1 MAWLLLAATTA
12 VSKTVV
18 NPPAGDQV
26 SIAKMPS
33 IATRGVGASSE
44 ASTLASMLNSDWM
57 NQATANESWLNS
69 MLKMSKF
76 ITTLI
81 ALFALIALFE
91 PVRSKF
97 ARPRADSSVA
107 ALGDVEAKSHKV
119 KANFGAPTLIVIMA
133 ATMNVM
139 TSVLTMMAM
148 MRMTQSSRATMSTS
162 MQMFTSIQEKLADGS
177 STTTMTMT
185 AIKMMSA
192 MTSSFQSETTMFV
205 MQMIMTMVLQM
216 FALVFSYCH

>member
-81 ALFALIALFE
+81 ALFA

-119 KANFGAPTLIVIMA
+119 K
-133 ATMNVM
+133 
-139 TSVLTMMAM
+139 
-148 MRMTQSSRATMSTS
+148 
-162 MQMFTSIQEKLADGS
+162 
-177 STTTMTMT
+177 
-185 AIKMMSA
+185 
-192 MTSSFQSETTMFV
+192 
-205 MQMIMTMVLQM
+205 
-216 FALVFSYCH
+216 